1 MAVAKWIESG
11 RAFHVVRDHPSHS
24 LYPMSGGLWGARRGA
39 LPQIMELIASFPAD
53 SNYLTDMNFL
63 NSRVWPIA
71 MLDVLQHDGYS
82 CDGFEGADPF
92 PVARDTEGHH
102 VGQVFDE
109 SGIGRQ
115 NDVQAVLSA
124 TQPAACRPDG
134 MGHPQRTPRAPA
146 AVAEEC
152 RALQARYGV
161 QPGSTWGTLP
171 SRLQTH
177 WARLAC
183 DPRVKSD

>member
-1 MAVAKWIESG
+1 MEEALAAQQSFEAEDVSFEAELQSMAAFSKLPEDEG
-11 RAFHVVRDHPSHS
+11 RVSQ
-24 LYPMSGGLWGARRGA
+24 YA
-39 LPQIMELIASFPAD
+39 LPRPSQRLRRELD
-53 SNYLTDMNFL
+53 EYVTDRTATFNAV
-63 NSRVWPIA
+63 RA
-71 MLDVLQHDGYS
+71 G
-82 CDGFEGADPF
+82 GA
-92 PVARDTEGHH
+92 V
-102 VGQVFDE
+102 V
-109 SGIGRQ
+109 SGTAE